1 MRRRTCY
8 IVGQSATSIARLSN
22 LLAIGADHQ
31 LTVLFGERPH
41 LRGWQYIEDLL
52 GGPAQRYA
60 PGGDDEWSVDQDRV
74 AHHRIEQLV
83 VG

>member
-31 LTVLFGERPH
+31 LTVLFGERTQ
-41 LRGWQYIEDLL
+41 LREWQDIEDLL
-52 GGPAQRYA
+52 GRPAQRYA
-60 PGGDDEWSVDQDRV
+60 PGGDDEGSVDEDWI

-83 VG
+83 IG